1 MAKKNRSCAM
11 NHLVGRARLSVL
23 AALLVLPAGPFA
35 HADGLQAG
43 MWRLLNKPVI
53 NGVSGP
59 DQQTTRCLT
68 PAAVADLDKTFSPVS
83 RTTNSSC
90 ELVEHEATPQRLKW
104 HLQCTGQMNSDVV
117 GEFVFDAP
125 EHYTATISTKAS
137 MAGRQ
142 IQDIQV
148 TIEATR
154 VGECQ

>member
-1 MAKKNRSCAM
+1 M
-11 NHLVGRARLSVL
+11 NQGVGWAGISAL
-23 AALLVLPAGPFA
+23 AALLVLPAVPFA
-35 HADGLQAG
+35 RADGLQAG

-104 HLQCTGQMNSDVV
+104 HLQCTGQMNSDVT
-117 GEFVFDAP
+117 GEFVFDTP
-125 EHYTATISTKAS
+125 EHYTATINTTAS

-142 IQDIQV
+142 MQDIRV

>member
-1 MAKKNRSCAM
+1 MKIRSCAM
-11 NHLVGRARLSVL
+11 NQGVGWAGISAL
-23 AALLVLPAGPFA
+23 AALLVHPAAPFA
-35 HADGLQAG
+35 RADGLQAG

-68 PAAVADLDKTFSPVS
+68 PAAVADLDKTFSPLS

-90 ELVEHEATPQRLKW
+90 ELVEHEAPPQRLKW
-104 HLQCTGQMNSDVV
+104 HLQCTGQMNSDVT
-117 GEFVFDAP
+117 GEFVFDTP
-125 EHYTATISTKAS
+125 EHYTATINTTAS

-142 IQDIQV
+142 MQDIRV

>member
-1 MAKKNRSCAM
+1 MD
-11 NHLVGRARLSVL
+11 HGVGWRISAL
-23 AALLVLPAGPFA
+23 AALLVLPAAPGA
-35 HADGLQAG
+35 RADGLQAG

-68 PAAVADLDKTFSPVS
+68 PAAVADLDKTFSPLS

-104 HLQCTGQMNSDVV
+104 HLQCTGQMNSDVT
-117 GEFVFDAP
+117 GEFVFDTP
-125 EHYTATISTKAS
+125 EHYTATITTTAS

-142 IQDIQV
+142 MQDVRV

-154 VGECQ
+154 VGECR

>member
-1 MAKKNRSCAM
+1 M
-11 NHLVGRARLSVL
+11 NHAVGRAPTPAL
-23 AALLVLPAGPFA
+23 AAVLVMLAAAGA
-35 HADGLQAG
+35 HADGLQPG

-53 NGVSGP
+53 NGVAGP
-59 DQQTTRCLT
+59 EQPSPRCLT
-68 PAAVADLDKTFSPVS
+68 PEAVADLDKTFSPVS
-83 RTTNSSC
+83 RTTNSAC
-90 ELVEHEATPQRLKW
+90 EMVEHEASPQRLKW

-125 EHYTATISTKAS
+125 EHSTDPISPKAS